1 MSTTSTCRFPGGIG
15 VGAAVG
21 DGTGLRVFF
30 GVGFGVGEV
39 EAKTI
44 AGIDTVASA
53 MRVFRK
59 QFIVEVLSAA
69 SPDRLFNIYRD

>member
-1 MSTTSTCRFPGGIG
+1 
-15 VGAAVG
+15 
-21 DGTGLRVFF
+21 VFF
-30 GVGFGVGEV
+30 GVGFGVCEV